1 MTHLLSLYDD
11 SKNHIFD
18 FLEFYELHNI
28 KSVCKYIV
36 SIKEFQKSLHA
47 FMNQYNIVNTDTQD
61 RCIQLFYLKQP
72 YVWDYI
78 NICSDH
84 SVYCRQR
91 YKFYYDGYFRIKS
104 KTIIYN
110 KCKKKIICRPHINDV

>member
-91 YKFYYDGYFRIKS
+91 YIRIKS